1 MRSLL
6 YGAGGLLRR
15 RGAGGARGAGQV
27 VLVPAG
33 VGKAAAGAANLL
45 GEGAAV
51 IGFLACRRERQG
63 RGYGTAALG
72 AAVWAAME
80 GGKTPLLACREELA
94 AFYTRRGFAVSGQ
107 VWERQ

>member
-1 MRSLL
+1 M
-6 YGAGGLLRR
+6 
-15 RGAGGARGAGQV
+15 
-27 VLVPAG
+27 VLVPDG
-33 VGKAAAGAANLL
+33 EGKAAAGAANLL

-63 RGYGTAALG
+63 RGYGTAALQ

-80 GGKTPLLACREELA
+80 GGKTPLLAGREELA